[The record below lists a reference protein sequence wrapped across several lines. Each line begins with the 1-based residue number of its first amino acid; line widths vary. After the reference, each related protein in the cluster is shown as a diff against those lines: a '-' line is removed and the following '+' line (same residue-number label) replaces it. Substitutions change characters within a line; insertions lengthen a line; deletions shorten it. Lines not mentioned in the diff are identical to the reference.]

1 MNDLIRVMTAIM
13 LDIWVLQLI
22 YYFVQGANRNYEE
35 SLYRSKVEEEI
46 KEIAGKVIDNVNKMN
61 GDILE

>member
-1 MNDLIRVMTAIM
+1 M

-46 KEIAGKVIDNVNKMN
+46 KEIATKVIDNVNKMN